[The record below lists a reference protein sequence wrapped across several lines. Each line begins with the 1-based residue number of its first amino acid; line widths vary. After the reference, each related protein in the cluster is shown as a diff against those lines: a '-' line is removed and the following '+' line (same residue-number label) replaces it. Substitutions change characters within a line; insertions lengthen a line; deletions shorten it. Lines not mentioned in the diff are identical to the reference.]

1 MLVKPNGLIDFEG
14 FEGEIVFEASVHG
27 PFLNSENS
35 RTFAPM
41 PFDPFKIDLPIRDA
55 IAELRETLAKENVAI
70 VHAPPGAGKSTL
82 LPLALFEEDFLGQ
95 QKILMLEPRRLAAKT
110 IAMRMSDL
118 IDEPVGQRV
127 GYRVRFEQ
135 RVSEATQI
143 EVLTEGIL
151 TRILQNDQEL
161 QGVGMVIFDEFHERS
176 IHADLALALC
186 REAQKVLRPDLK
198 ILIMSATL
206 NTEQLKTLLKA
217 PIISSLG
224 RQYPVDVRYGDGI
237 DVRMVSELVSRRVSL
252 AAKEEEGDI
261 LVFLPGE
268 AEIRRCEADLKR
280 MLPSF
285 EIHPLFGMLAPSRQM
300 AAIYPSKRGKRKVV
314 LATSI
319 AETSLTIEGIKIVVD
334 CGLGRKSKFD
344 PRSGLSRLETVNI
357 STDSADQRAGRAGR
371 LSPGVCYRM
380 WSKADHLRMQ
390 IHDIPELLEADLAS
404 LILELAQWGV
414 NDPKQ
419 LDWLN
424 PPPPGHVAQARET
437 LETLDALKLGRITEH
452 GKKMLALPCHPR
464 LAHMLL
470 LAESDSSRKL
480 ACDVAAILEERDPLP
495 RDSGIDI
502 TLRIEAL
509 RRYRQ
514 TKNDASRMGRIEK
527 VAESYLRMF
536 ELEADNGPVDAY
548 DCGLLIAHAF
558 PERIA
563 SSRPGNNSQFQ
574 LANGRY
580 AQAGPKDYLGHEPW
594 LAVAHLDARDGL
606 GKIFMAAPLNPK
618 DLAPLVKTEKIITW
632 DTRKGGL
639 IASMDLRIGSIIL
652 QSKPLPEPDPSFLK
666 AAICKALREE
676 GANLLNWD
684 EATQNWQNRVL
695 SLRTW
700 QPANGWPEVSQES
713 LLMTVDEWMDGH
725 LEGVKKPEDLKKI
738 KLIEI
743 LPYTL
748 TWEQQQALDEYA
760 PKAIEVP
767 SGNKIPL
774 SYHANGDAPT
784 LSVRLQQVFGLAE
797 TPRVN
802 KREIPVVMELLSPAS
817 RPVQTT
823 RDLKNFWD
831 STYFEVRKELKR
843 RYPKHSWPDDP
854 WTAPALKGVRR

>member
-1 MLVKPNGLIDFEG
+1 MRI
-14 FEGEIVFEASVHG
+14 
-27 PFLNSENS
+27 FLKFGRLNAGAIRSS
-35 RTFAPM
+35 IPIFAVM
-41 PFDPFKIDLPIRDA
+41 PFNPFDNDLPIRDA
-55 IAELRETLAKENVAI
+55 IDELRNKLSEESVAI

-82 LPLALFEEDFLGQ
+82 LPLALFEEPFVSGK
-95 QKILMLEPRRLAAKT
+95 KILMLEPRRLAAKT
-110 IAMRMSDL
+110 IAMRMADL
-118 IDEPVGQRV
+118 LGEEVGQRV

-135 RVSEATQI
+135 RISDRTQI
-143 EVLTEGIL
+143 EVVTEGIL
-151 TRILQNDQEL
+151 TRILQSDPEL
-161 QGVGMVIFDEFHERS
+161 EGVGMVIFDEFHERS

-206 NTEQLKTLLKA
+206 NTEQLSTLLKA
-217 PIISSLG
+217 PVISSLG
-224 RQYPVDVRYGDGI
+224 RQYPVDIRYGDGLEI
-237 DVRMVSELVSRRVSL
+237 RMVSELVSRKVMQ

-268 AEIRRCEADLKR
+268 AEIKRCEADLKR
-280 MLPSF
+280 ALPQF
-285 EIHPLFGMLAPSRQM
+285 EIHPLYGMLPPARQM
-300 AAIYPSKRGKRKVV
+300 AAIYPSTRGKRKVV

-319 AETSLTIEGIKIVVD
+319 AETSLTIDGIKIVVD
-334 CGLGRKSKFD
+334 SGLGRKSKFD
-344 PRSGLSRLETVNI
+344 PRSGLSRLETVTI

-380 WSKADHLRMQ
+380 WSFAEHSRMQ
-390 IHDIPELLEADLAS
+390 EHDIPELMEADLAS
-404 LILELAQWGV
+404 LVLELAQWGV
-414 NDPKQ
+414 QDPKQ

-424 PPPPGHVAQARET
+424 PPPSGHVAQARQT
-437 LETLDALKLGRITEH
+437 LENLDALENGRISEH
-452 GKKMLALPCHPR
+452 GKRMLSLPCHPR

-470 LAESDSSRKL
+470 LAETDSSRKL

-495 RDSGIDI
+495 RDTGIDI
-502 TLRIEAL
+502 TLRVEAL

-514 TKNDASRMGRIEK
+514 TKNDAARMGRIEK

-536 ELEADNGPVDAY
+536 DLQADNDPVDAY
-548 DCGLLIAHAF
+548 ECGLLIAHAF

-580 AQAGPKDYLGHEPW
+580 AQAGPKDDLGHEPW
-594 LAVAHLDARDGL
+594 LAVAHVDARDGL

-618 DLAPLVKTEKIITW
+618 DLAPLVKTEKVITW

-639 IASMDLRIGSIIL
+639 IASMDLRIGSIVL
-652 QSKPLPEPDPSFLK
+652 QSKPLPEPYPSHLK
-666 AAICKALREE
+666 AAICKALKQE

-684 EATQNWQNRVL
+684 ESVQNWQNRVL
-695 SLRTW
+695 SVRKW
-700 QPANGWPEVSQES
+700 RPADAWPEVSIEA
-713 LLMTVDEWMDGH
+713 LLITVDEWLDAH
-725 LEGVKKPEDLKKI
+725 LDGVKKPEDLKKI
-738 KLIEI
+738 NLMDV

-748 TWEQQQALDEYA
+748 SWEQQQSLDELA
-760 PKAIEVP
+760 PKTVEVP

-774 SYHANGDAPT
+774 QYHANGDAPV

-802 KREIPVVMELLSPAS
+802 KEEIPVIMELLSPAS
-817 RPVQTT
+817 LPVQTT

-854 WTAPALKGVRR
+854 WTAPALKGVKR